1 MHPFV
6 PRRLRTRSVL
16 RTPLASIVIV
26 TTAVFG
32 AVMSA
37 SSAHAAATTFYVG
50 GPGCSPGGPG
60 SPTQPYC
67 TINEAAAVAMAGDT
81 VLVAGGTYTEKVTV
95 PRSGTAG
102 NPIVFRPASSVPVT
116 VTGAANG
123 FFVSGRSYVTIQGF
137 AVTATTSFGIYL
149 NNSSNIVIANN
160 TVTNSG
166 HASQGSTAAGIELA
180 AVTASTVS
188 GNTSDHNSDH
198 GIFLNSSSSGNLI
211 SYNEASFNAEQWQR
225 NANGIN
231 VTGPNNSIIGN
242 VTHDN
247 EDSGLQFYPGGNN
260 GLAALNVTYNNG
272 DHGIDDLNV
281 TGGRLVGNTV
291 YHNCTSGINVEG
303 TGGNYTVEN
312 NVAVDNGVFLVHPT
326 PINYTILHDCQDRRD
341 GDIAIWDSAPPTTT
355 IDNNLVYLS
364 TGTKLYAF
372 GSTYMSLADV
382 RNATGQEQHRHPGR
396 PNFANASAGN
406 FQLTEGSPAID
417 AANSGVSGEQPNDI
431 RGVARSDDLLV
442 PNNGTGP
449 ELFDDIGAYE
459 FVSSGSPQPPTA
471 ALTVTPTNGNAPLA
485 VTADASASTDPQ
497 GQTLTYTF
505 NFGDGTSVGPQAG
518 ATANHTY
525 TTVGSYTAKV
535 TVTDTANLT
544 AAAQQTVTVAGA
556 AQPPTAALT
565 VTPTNG
571 NAPLAVTADASAS
584 TDPQGQTLTYTFNFG
599 DGTSVGPQAGATAN
613 HTYTTVGSYTA
624 KVTVTDTANLTAAAQ
639 QTVTVAGGTTN
650 PAFVNQIATNYS
662 TTAHSSGS
670 ITVWRTEGVVA
681 GDVEILTVQLT
692 GANTTGSFSGIDD
705 SGNVLTVAE
714 DVSNGSGNRF
724 AVLYGIVHTSLGVN
738 AKITVTYPGSAAS
751 YRIVGD
757 EVSGVT
763 AVDKAVGAAGTTG
776 TFSSGATG
784 TTTSSKE
791 FVFGAVG
798 VFAGTTP
805 SWTTGWTS
813 ETTYAVG
820 TNYLGRSYKITTSPG
835 SSTAMGTASGS
846 WIATCVTF
854 R

>member
-1 MHPFV
+1 MPYRFA
-6 PRRLRTRSVL
+6 PRRVATRSVL

-32 AVMSA
+32 AVIAA
-37 SSAHAAATTFYVG
+37 SSAYAAGTTLYVG
-50 GPGCSPGGPG
+50 GPGCSPDGPG

-67 TINEAAAVAMAGDT
+67 TINQAAAVAMAGDT

-95 PRSGTAG
+95 PRSGMAG
-102 NPIVFRPASSVPVT
+102 NPIVFRPASSAPVT

-123 FFVSGRSYVTIQGF
+123 FFVSGQSYVTIQGF

-166 HASQGSTAAGIELA
+166 HALQGSTAAGIELA

-231 VTGPNNSIIGN
+231 VTGSNNSIIGN

-281 TGGRLVGNTV
+281 TGGRLIGNTV

-312 NVAVDNGVFLVHPT
+312 NVAVDNGVFIVHPT

-372 GSTYMSLADV
+372 GSTYTSLVAV
-382 RNATGQEQHRHPGR
+382 RNATGQEQHGVQLN

-431 RGVARSDDLLV
+431 RGVPRSDDLLV

-449 ELFDDIGAYE
+449 ELFNDVGAYE
-459 FVSSGSPQPPTA
+459 FISTGSPQPPTA
-471 ALTVTPTNGNAPLA
+471 ALSMTPTNGNAPLA

-505 NFGDGTSVGPQAG
+505 NFGDGTTVGPQAG

-525 TTVGSYTAKV
+525 TTVGTYTAKV

-544 AAAQQTVTVAGA
+544 A
-556 AQPPTAALT
+556 
-565 VTPTNG
+565 
-571 NAPLAVTADASAS
+571 
-584 TDPQGQTLTYTFNFG
+584 
-599 DGTSVGPQAGATAN
+599 
-613 HTYTTVGSYTA
+613 TT
-624 KVTVTDTANLTAAAQ
+624 Q
-639 QTVTVAGGTTN
+639 QTVTVAGGATN

-692 GANTTGSFSGIDD
+692 GAGTTGSFSGIDD

-714 DVSNGSGNRF
+714 DVSDGSGDRF
-724 AVLYGIVHTSLGVN
+724 AVLYGIVHTALGVN

-776 TFSSGATG
+776 AYSSAATG

-835 SSTAMGTASGS
+835 SFTATGTASGS